1 MCKGRGRPNGDPVP
15 EKRNECDAP
24 AGLKA
29 LNLWCAADRSG
40 VGRAARALELL
51 LLDLGALAAGGA
63 GRRVD
68 VGLAEA
74 RRAAAHIAQIT
85 SGFVW

>member
-1 MCKGRGRPNGDPVP
+1 MCKGRGRPIGDPVP

-63 GRRVD
+63 GGRVGHI
-68 VGLAEA
+68 GLAEA
-74 RRAAAHIAQIT
+74 GRAHIAQVTVRVRI
-85 SGFVW
+85 